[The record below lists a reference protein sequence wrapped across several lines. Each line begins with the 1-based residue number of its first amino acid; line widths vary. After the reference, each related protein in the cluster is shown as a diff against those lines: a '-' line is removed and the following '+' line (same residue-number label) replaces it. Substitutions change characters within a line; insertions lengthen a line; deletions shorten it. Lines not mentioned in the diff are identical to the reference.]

1 MVEHGQPMGQRDG
14 MSVGFTQGR
23 LYERK
28 EALYIL
34 AKALEAADEDL
45 HSILQAWMVEMAE
58 SLELP
63 MKRVVVIE
71 DTYILI

>member
-1 MVEHGQPMGQRDG
+1 MNAQ
-14 MSVGFTQGR
+14 FTLGR

-34 AKALEAADEDL
+34 SKALEGADEDL
-45 HSILQAWMVEMAE
+45 RSIFQAWMVEMAE

-63 MKRVVVIE
+63 MKRVIVIE
-71 DTYILI
+71 DTYILV